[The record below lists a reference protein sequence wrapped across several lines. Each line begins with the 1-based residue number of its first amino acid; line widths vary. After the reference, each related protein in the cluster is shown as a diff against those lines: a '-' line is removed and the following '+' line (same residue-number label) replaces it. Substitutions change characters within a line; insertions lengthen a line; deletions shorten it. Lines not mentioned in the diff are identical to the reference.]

1 MDAPGDGAPQ
11 GVGIRLPE
19 RGRATAERAALERI
33 EAALGLI
40 GLGETTLVTGGP
52 EDLLQ
57 LRLAPGHF
65 TALCRGFDTLQL
77 QARLT
82 HGALAHDSDPLLR
95 ETWVALLAAPRQL
108 LFDSVAEFEAH
119 LRVRCHIA
127 RAAQRTALAFHT
139 SAAER
144 PAEYWHY
151 DEDHGFLL
159 RPGADLVAALTAATQ
174 PEATGR
180 LYDFSCYRATEYV
193 ILLGIAQEARL
204 RAPWLYAQ
212 LEAISR
218 HTCIKSGRF
227 HDTFLIE
234 YGAVDAPVPMRY
246 YVPGDRVWFKN
257 PDEPSANVEG
267 YEGSWVIYMGG
278 GLFSNFW
285 RRDDPYTLDHKAL
298 EIYHWRHATHRDA
311 EDRLRMNE
319 DRVAELVRASRA
331 QPGEGERIVAR
342 MTRYRDPAGVYAE
355 GGCIDASREF
365 PLPLAQLRLH

>member
-1 MDAPGDGAPQ
+1 MHAREVAAPQ
-11 GVGIRLPE
+11 GVGIRLAGTTAVAAARAELEQLRTGLGLTHLTQSHLDLAGPE
-19 RGRATAERAALERI
+19 PHLSLRLTAEAFAS
-33 EAALGLI
+33 
-40 GLGETTLVTGGP
+40 
-52 EDLLQ
+52 
-57 LRLAPGHF
+57 
-65 TALCRGFDTLQL
+65 LCQGFDTLEL
-77 QARLT
+77 HARLAGHAAPQT
-82 HGALAHDSDPLLR
+82 ADALLR
-95 ETWVALLAAPRQL
+95 ETCVALLAAPQAL
-108 LFDSVAEFEAH
+108 LFDSVADLQTH
-119 LRVRCHIA
+119 LRIRSHIA
-127 RAAQRTALAFHT
+127 RAAQKTALAFHT

-144 PAEYWHY
+144 PEAFWVY

-174 PEATGR
+174 PEVTGR

-193 ILLGIAQEARL
+193 ILLGIAQEARHH
-204 RAPWLYAQ
+204 APVLYEQ
-212 LEAISR
+212 LEAVSR
-218 HTCIKSGRF
+218 RTCIKSGRF
-227 HDTFLIE
+227 HDAFLVE
-234 YGAVDAPVPMRY
+234 YGSVEAPLPMRY

-319 DRVAELVRASRA
+319 ERVADLVRASRA